1 MFVLLAKYLCKLP
14 DFLAAGEAAIALAR
28 PLPAPLSLSGSQSCY
43 LRGTAGR
50 GEVEK
55 GK

>member
-14 DFLAAGEAAIALAR
+14 DFLAAGEAAIGLVR
-28 PLPAPLSLSGSQSCY
+28 PLPALLSSLGTESCY

-50 GEVEK
+50 EEVEK